1 MAEQRR
7 QLTSNL
13 SMDPLSELKSH
24 REMLHQQLETLDYS
38 KIIVPVNIGVK
49 YRPPKIGIEFYLQN
63 NETSRG
69 TVEEFNR
76 SLNTRKNSF
85 ESILINDI
93 QNFSNKLLVHE
104 IPLDLHFFTKEAQIY
119 GERSYDDNR
128 ERAHQSPMKPR
139 NKLSAKEITEKLY
152 ASDSQHRAFLNPKI
166 IKKEQVIR
174 MIQRAI
180 DRYSNFYEQR
190 SVSRERS
197 QKKV

>member
-1 MAEQRR
+1 MQQNKNSDQLAEQRR

-93 QNFSNKLLVHE
+93 
-104 IPLDLHFFTKEAQIY
+104 
-119 GERSYDDNR
+119 
-128 ERAHQSPMKPR
+128 
-139 NKLSAKEITEKLY
+139 
-152 ASDSQHRAFLNPKI
+152 
-166 IKKEQVIR
+166 
-174 MIQRAI
+174 
-180 DRYSNFYEQR
+180 
-190 SVSRERS
+190 
-197 QKKV
+197 